1 VDDQPATL
9 EDSGAPKFRIVPAV
23 TADTAPRFRISPAFT
38 RDAASSGISGSA
50 FVIVGD
56 DAGEG
61 ASVSVI
67 PLSAK

>member
-9 EDSGAPKFRIVPAV
+9 EDSGAP
-23 TADTAPRFRISPAFT
+23 RFRILPAFT
-38 RDAASSGISGSA
+38 ANAASSGISAPA

-56 DAGEG
+56 DAGETTRIF
-61 ASVSVI
+61 AM